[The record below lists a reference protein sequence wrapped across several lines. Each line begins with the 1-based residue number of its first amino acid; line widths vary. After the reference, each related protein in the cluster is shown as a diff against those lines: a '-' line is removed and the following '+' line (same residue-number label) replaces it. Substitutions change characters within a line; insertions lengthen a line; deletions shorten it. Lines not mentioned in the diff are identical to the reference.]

1 MFPASVTPRNTRNIA
16 QKSVE
21 GNRPRAAFPR
31 PRPGGLSTSFS
42 NDRSLGDRRC
52 GLARANAEA
61 SARIPSRMARI
72 APSSREIADAAT
84 GRRRDRRVP
93 FRAPAACGVEGCGDG
108 PDRAGRAAER
118 AGWREVEGPGWREV
132 GNAVEGFRRRRR
144 VAPREPREARE
155 AARRSRGGGRR
166 ERRARQGD
174 GAQPA
179 AGSVRYS
186 SSGRA
191 LAEFGR

>member
-1 MFPASVTPRNTRNIA
+1 MWGWPEPNGGTGW
-16 QKSVE
+16 VE
-21 GNRPRAAFPR
+21 GS
-31 PRPGGLSTSFS
+31 GG
-42 NDRSLGDRRC
+42 
-52 GLARANAEA
+52 AR
-61 SARIPSRMARI
+61 
-72 APSSREIADAAT
+72 
-84 GRRRDRRVP
+84 
-93 FRAPAACGVEGCGDG
+93 VEGC
-108 PDRAGRAAER
+108 
-118 AGWREVEGPGWREV
+118 

-155 AARRSRGGGRR
+155 AARRSRGGGLRG
-166 ERRARQGD
+166 RRARQGD